1 MRAKRSSR
9 PAAPAIIYVHG
20 LWLTGHEAFVL
31 RHDLRARGF
40 DWHTFPYASVS
51 SSMEDTTRAL
61 SRLIAQLDAPEVHLL
76 GHSLGGL
83 VIQRALHEAA
93 PSRPGRVVFLGTPS
107 LNSRAA
113 HGVAR
118 LRRSAGLPLGR
129 RILGHAARELLN
141 TAPRLWSVH
150 RDLGILAGTRPISL
164 ARAVVR
170 FYEPNDGA
178 VAVSETRLPGA
189 KAHLTLPVS
198 HTGLLF
204 SRRVAAEVA
213 HFFERGAFTARR

>member
-1 MRAKRSSR
+1 MRAKRSSCL
-9 PAAPAIIYVHG
+9 PAPAIVYVHG

-51 SSMEDTTRAL
+51 SSVEDTTRAL
-61 SRLIAQLDAPEVHLL
+61 SRLIAQLDAPVVHLL

-83 VIQRALHEAA
+83 VIQRALREAS
-93 PSRPGRVVFLGTPS
+93 PDRPGRVVFLGTPS
-107 LNSRAA
+107 LSSRAA
-113 HGVAR
+113 QGVAR
-118 LRRSAGLPLGR
+118 LRLSAGMPLGR
-129 RILGHAARELLN
+129 RMLGHAARELLDM
-141 TAPRLWSVH
+141 APRRWNVQ
-150 RDLGILAGTRPISL
+150 RELGILAGTRPVSL

-170 FYEPNDGA
+170 FDEPNDGA

-198 HTGLLF
+198 HAGLLF
-204 SRRVAAEVA
+204 SRRVAREVA
-213 HFFERGAFTARR
+213 HFFEHGAFTARR